1 MTAGWL
7 PTGLRSSGGDGS
19 GAGSMRASSNFVW
32 RRLLRPAAAARPI
45 LPHPVGNELALLRS
59 PSSSHAPMTEGGEAV
74 RARCLLWVPI
84 QHLGDADSAKCVHNE
99 IQALWLTVR
108 NIDPNMDDTV
118 WHPSVRSHV
127 AFCGFPYSTSGTR
140 IPQSV
145 STMKSKRSGL
155 RYVTSTR
162 IWMILFVTIQ
172 SGAGIGG
179 ANRARLAVAAGFDYT

>member
-74 RARCLLWVPI
+74 RARCLLWVPT

-118 WHPSVRSHV
+118 WYHSVRSRHWRSE
-127 AFCGFPYSTSGTR
+127 PGTAR
-140 IPQSV
+140 RGR
-145 STMKSKRSGL
+145 RSP
-155 RYVTSTR
+155 TR
-162 IWMILFVTIQ
+162 
-172 SGAGIGG
+172 
-179 ANRARLAVAAGFDYT
+179 RARSNISAIRSPLVAWRISIA